1 MRTRFSQIT
10 TIVAVFFTIAAIS
23 LTGCQS
29 GFKMPSIPSIGSWG
43 KKKPTSLATKPATEL
58 PSPNATA
65 NPGQLPSYAKGRG
78 TGATGMGARPGG
90 SHYLNASHGTA
101 PSNPGYAHSG
111 ASPARGFYSPEYGDA
126 GARQSVS
133 GGYDRP
139 TTSYPSNPG
148 SSGSGSRNDSYGAG
162 GFPPRSGAPATGQ
175 AWTSED
181 RGSQYG
187 GTSPR
192 STVSDYGY
200 GRTATRNSASASDY
214 RSHGAPGSASDY
226 SRASASVGGTSP
238 SYLNSK
244 SGPPYRGAGSPAAGS
259 VPPPTS
265 PSVASGDYLPGS
277 TGRRT
282 QYGDSQDINVAGLRD
297 IQPASYGADNGVS
310 DTRSVRG
317 GSQAPSTTY
326 GPEESRTATGLYPET
341 NSSIYNR

>member
-10 TIVAVFFTIAAIS
+10 TIVAVLFTIAAIS

-65 NPGQLPSYAKGRG
+65 SPGQPPTYAKGRG
-78 TGATGMGARPGG
+78 AGATGMGARPGS
-90 SHYLNASHGTA
+90 SHYLNASHGIA

-111 ASPARGFYSPEYGDA
+111 ASPARGFYSPEYGEA
-126 GARQSVS
+126 RVRQSVS

-148 SSGSGSRNDSYGAG
+148 SSGSGSRYDLYGPG
-162 GFPPRSGAPATGQ
+162 GYPPRSGVPATGQ
-175 AWTSED
+175 AWTSDD
-181 RGSQYG
+181 RGSQY
-187 GTSPR
+187 SPASR

-200 GRTATRNSASASDY
+200 GRTATRDTAPDY
-214 RSHGAPGSASDY
+214 GSRGTLGSASDY
-226 SRASASVGGTSP
+226 PRASASVGGPSP
-238 SYLNSK
+238 GYLNSK
-244 SGPPYRGAGSPAAGS
+244 SAPPHRGAGSPAAGS

-282 QYGDSQDINVAGLRD
+282 PFGDSKNINVAGLRD
-297 IQPASYGADNGVS
+297 IQRTSYGPENGVG
-310 DTRSVRG
+310 DTSAVRG

-326 GPEESRTATGLYPET
+326 GPQESRTATGRYPET
-341 NSSIYNR
+341 SSSIYNR